1 MIRYSDPPSD
11 WIGNKIA
18 NKVSKNS
25 QQNISETGA
34 NEHDK
39 KMPKERYV
47 SPEERQEI
55 IDELRLKW

>member
-1 MIRYSDPPSD
+1 MTRYSDLPSD
-11 WIGNKIA
+11 LIGNKIA

-25 QQNISETGA
+25 HQNISETGT

-39 KMPKERYV
+39 KMSKERYV